1 MSKLESTKMLLM
13 RLMMGIAQ
21 VEWRMIEKMM
31 EGSRLHVIFHK
42 EMRMQKEGRTV
53 IGDFRPF
60 MLQTSN
66 VVHKGQISYL
76 KALSVIYA
84 HS

>member
-53 IGDFRPF
+53 IAY
-60 MLQTSN
+60 
-66 VVHKGQISYL
+66 SYL
-76 KALSVIYA
+76 GIFGPLCYKHQMLYIKARYLI
-84 HS
+84 